1 MSYIDVV
8 VRYFIAHYPYPND
21 LSKTR
26 LTKMVYLAD
35 WKAVSTLGRQVTPIR
50 WYFDHYGP
58 YVPDVFD
65 AIKDDPTLSIRR
77 SQSGFGGF
85 KEIVVSKG
93 EKNLD
98 TSLLRPDDQPI
109 LDAVIQATQDMSYS
123 GFIAYV
129 CQTEPIATGKRYTE
143 LPLEEIAPNPR
154 SFRYTPLNTGS
165 G

>member
-1 MSYIDVV
+1 MNYIDVV
-8 VRYFIAHYPYPND
+8 VRYFVAHYPYPND

-35 WKAVSTLGRQVTPIR
+35 WEAVSTLGRQVTPIR

-65 AIKDDPTLSIRR
+65 AIQDDPTLSIRR

-93 EKNLD
+93 ETNLD

-129 CQTEPIATGKRYTE
+129 YQTEPIATGKRYTE
-143 LPLEEIAPNPR
+143 LPLEEIF
-154 SFRYTPLNTGS
+154 SQLSS
-165 G
+165 GRR